1 MPEIAIV
8 GAGIAGLSAALTLQ
22 DAGLSCTIYEA
33 SNRTGGRMHSDTTT
47 WADGMVSEWCGEF
60 IDSDHKTIQQLVARF
75 GLETA
80 DLGQKRKDRTQN
92 VMYLFNRY
100 YEAEELARDFEALA
114 SIVQP
119 QVQEAGF
126 PTTHTHFTETGYRLD
141 HLSVYDWIEQYI
153 EGGHNVPLG
162 HLLDNA
168 CTGFYGLD
176 THEQSSLNLVYMF
189 GSRDLSRGSATSGP
203 LRGSSKIAGGNE
215 QLPQAIAR
223 DLP

>member
-1 MPEIAIV
+1 
-8 GAGIAGLSAALTLQ
+8 
-22 DAGLSCTIYEA
+22 
-33 SNRTGGRMHSDTTT
+33 MHSDTTT

-114 SIVQP
+114 SILQP

-126 PTTHTHFTETGYRLD
+126 PTTHTHFTETGDRLA
-141 HLSVYDWIEQYI
+141 HLAALCLLVVFIN
-153 EGGHNVPLG
+153 GAHNVYL
-162 HLLDNA
+162 
-168 CTGFYGLD
+168 
-176 THEQSSLNLVYMF
+176 
-189 GSRDLSRGSATSGP
+189 
-203 LRGSSKIAGGNE
+203 
-215 QLPQAIAR
+215 
-223 DLP
+223 